1 MANTKTSS
9 LSLAT
14 LAALSDEV
22 EKIAAKRKPPAPP
35 PATESPRKARL
46 KKFLKNTAV
55 ISAGT
60 GVGAGLGTAGDMLIQ
75 KYITKSTAPR
85 ETKLK
90 WLGAALGLASTG
102 ALIGKEWLQ
111 HERQEAAR

>member
-1 MANTKTSS
+1 MNVI
-9 LSLAT
+9 T
-14 LAALSDEV
+14 LKALSSEL
-22 EKIAAKRKPPAPP
+22 EKIAAKKKTKAPPAPP
-35 PATESPRKARL
+35 VSTDSPRKARI

-60 GVGAGLGTAGDMLIQ
+60 GVGAGLGTVGDMLLQ
-75 KYITKSTAPR
+75 HYVPKSKAPTA
-85 ETKLK
+85 TKLK
-90 WLGAALGLASTG
+90 WLGTALGLASTG